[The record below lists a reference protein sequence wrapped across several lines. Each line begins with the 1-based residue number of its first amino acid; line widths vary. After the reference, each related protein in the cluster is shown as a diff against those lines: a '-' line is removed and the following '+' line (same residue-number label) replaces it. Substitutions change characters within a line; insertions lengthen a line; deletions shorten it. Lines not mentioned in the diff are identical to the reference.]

1 MKVDGESLDEML
13 VLDLE
18 TVRVSFPENL
28 RWTHLILAEYYGYI
42 HGRRCVCSTSSLN
55 LSYISLPQGLGKG
68 VKGQV
73 YPMVDSILRNFSR
86 DRLSTL
92 RKADFS
98 PGEEL
103 LSYAFR

>member
-55 LSYISLPQGLGKG
+55 LSYISLPQALGKG
-68 VKGQV
+68 VKRSSISKGRFNTPKFQSGQV
-73 YPMVDSILRNFSR
+73 VYITKGSFLAWGGTAILRV
-86 DRLSTL
+86 
-92 RKADFS
+92 
-98 PGEEL
+98 
-103 LSYAFR
+103 